1 MPPEPVSMQAVI
13 GLIVAA
19 ILGAAVG
26 FQRQYTQKP
35 AGIRTHGLVALGSCA
50 FATYSALLGDTRIV
64 AGVITGIGFLGA
76 GAIVR
81 SGMTTRGLTTAASI
95 WTASAIGMGVGL
107 ARPGW
112 VAIFLTLTVL
122 TVVLLIIPDDAIMR
136 VLPRR
141 NTIAITVDAD
151 PDVISVDNVT
161 ALIARYVERVR
172 FADALTIDRTA
183 QGRHASIGYILQ
195 LDVRE
200 NLTDVMETLMT
211 VAGILRVTV
220 RDEPIAPTS

>member
-1 MPPEPVSMQAVI
+1 MQAVI

-112 VAIFLTLTVL
+112 VPIFLALTVL
-122 TVVLLIIPDDAIMR
+122 TVILLVIPDNAIMR
-136 VLPRR
+136 ALPRR
-141 NTIAITVDAD
+141 NTIEITVDAD
-151 PDVISVDNVT
+151 VDVISVEGVT
-161 ALIARYVERVR
+161 TLIARYVERVR

-200 NLTDVMETLMT
+200 NLTDVMETLMA
-211 VAGILRVTV
+211 VDGILRVTV
-220 RDEPIAPTS
+220 RDEPIAQTS

>member
-1 MPPEPVSMQAVI
+1 MNAFIEASLGLVIAAV
-13 GLIVAA
+13 
-19 ILGAAVG
+19 LGAAVG

-81 SGMTTRGLTTAASI
+81 DNGSTRGLTTAASI

-107 ARPGW
+107 AKPGW
-112 VAIFLTLTVL
+112 WIIFVVL
-122 TVVLLIIPDDAIMR
+122 TIVTLGVLLISDGAIMHW
-136 VLPRR
+136 LPSR
-141 NTIAITVDAD
+141 NLIVITVDAD
-151 PDVISVDNVT
+151 TDKLSVDAVT
-161 ALIARYVERVR
+161 AQVARYVERVR
-172 FADALTIDRTA
+172 FAEALTLERTPD
-183 QGRHASIGYILQ
+183 GNRASIDYLLK

-200 NLTDVMETLMT
+200 NLTAVMQTLMT
-211 VAGILRVTV
+211 VDGIRRVAI
-220 RDEPIAPTS
+220 RDEPITPST